1 MYTISKYDIF
11 HIFGI
16 INVYYYHIVYII
28 FTNISYLHIVYII
41 KTNNSSY
48 LHIVYIKCVRFK

>member
-1 MYTISKYDIF
+1 MWYHFD
-11 HIFGI
+11 I
-16 INVYYYHIVYII
+16 INVYYFHIVYIT

-41 KTNNSSY
+41 KTSYSSY